1 MVLEPQRPRTRVLHD
16 PFARRVLLAVT
27 LTAAGMGVA
36 PLVSDV
42 GVHPAD
48 GPATLL
54 WLGLSLF
61 GVIYLAIVGLS
72 VAWVVVRSAPG
83 LAATESDHL

>member
-1 MVLEPQRPRTRVLHD
+1 MTRD
-16 PFARRVLLAVT
+16 PFLRRVLLSVT
-27 LTAAGMGVA
+27 LTAAALGVA

-42 GVHPAD
+42 GVHSAD

-61 GVIYLAIVGLS
+61 GAIYLAILALS
-72 VAWVVVRSAPG
+72 LLWALIPRLAPPP
-83 LAATESDHL
+83 TKPH